1 MKEVLTHKYPKPVE
15 VCMNTTSGSNR
26 EAGTRAE
33 IRNIFA
39 KDSGGLLGPNI
50 ELTGNDYIVGTID
63 VNGTPRDIMFK
74 VQRVTPYKATAI
86 TSIGENLEDLPMP
99 RLKENVYWTF
109 LAIKILRE

>member
-1 MKEVLTHKYPKPVE
+1 MTEILSHKYPTPVR

-33 IRNIFA
+33 IRNIQA
-39 KDSGGLLGPNI
+39 KDSGGLLGPNM
-50 ELTGNDYIVGTID
+50 LTGDEYIRGTIN
-63 VNGTPRDIMFK
+63 VNGSPRDITFN

-86 TSIGENLEDLPMP
+86 TLIGENLEGLPMP

-109 LAIKILRE
+109 LAIKIFRE